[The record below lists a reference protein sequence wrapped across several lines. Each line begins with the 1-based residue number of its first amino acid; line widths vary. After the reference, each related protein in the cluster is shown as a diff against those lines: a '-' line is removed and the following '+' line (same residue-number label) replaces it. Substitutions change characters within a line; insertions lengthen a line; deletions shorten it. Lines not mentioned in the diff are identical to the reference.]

1 MGKLHE
7 VLKEG
12 PKILKKAWVRLAQE
26 QDLNAS
32 LKPFFHALKLE
43 PLHLDSNVV
52 TKAQDTSS
60 ENIKCY
66 IIYKANSPHG
76 DYMEWV
82 KTGNGN
88 LCWHQFV
95 FDWQVVSSW
104 TVRDVYWCWP
114 LRQRAERLQASG
126 WQDFHS
132 NGKYQK
138 GIGTLNANML
148 IQCWKIILAWPQ
160 QTRFLDFEDL
170 CLIHWGCLKLAI
182 RNCCAVCLVFQS
194 RLMLFES
201 WEVLRSVGV
210 YQ

>member
-1 MGKLHE
+1 MKFLRRD
-7 VLKEG
+7 LKFWKKPEYVS
-12 PKILKKAWVRLAQE
+12 PKNKTWTRASNLFSRAQTRTAPSGF
-26 QDLNAS
+26 QR
-32 LKPFFHALKLE
+32 
-43 PLHLDSNVV
+43 SNQSS
-52 TKAQDTSS
+52 TDASS

-66 IIYKANSPHG
+66 IIYKANSPYG

-160 QTRFLDFEDL
+160 RTRFLDFDL
-170 CLIHWGCLKLAI
+170 CLIHWGCLKVAI
-182 RNCCAVCLVFQS
+182 KNCCAVCLVFQS

-201 WEVLRSVGV
+201 CEVIRSVGV